1 MRFSI
6 IAKEKREIPAAEV
19 AAIAKHLK
27 EKWEKT
33 EEVSVF
39 AYDVLLE
46 AQSRG
51 LIDLPTDWSV
61 DEAEEE
67 LVTDE
72 EIEEAVEDEAE
83 DLVSAEGASSTG
95 VNAGVS
101 ASVAEG

>member
-6 IAKEKREIPAAEV
+6 IAKEKREVPAGEV

-33 EEVSVF
+33 EEESVF
-39 AYDVLLE
+39 AYDILLE
-46 AQSRG
+46 AKARG
-51 LIDLPTDWSV
+51 LIELPADWSV

-72 EIEEAVEDEAE
+72 EIEEAIEDEAE
-83 DLVSAEGASSTG
+83 DLVSAEGASS
-95 VNAGVS
+95 S
-101 ASVAEG
+101 DLSPRSPRR